1 MLPSWKGGIRL
12 LQVPSHR
19 VLPPGRVESIYRV
32 LVNRNRSDRDFGSK
46 LLGHVESA
54 VYRGVQHDAFRDIL
68 RDHPENAVRDMHWL
82 PGSNLPALAEVSF
95 QGFQLA
101 GSSFLA
107 APCRACPVSGPA
119 CPWSGRLDG
128 TLGSLVLRSA
138 DAFAMRRQRG
148 WVAAIRLGSP
158 AFTRLWLLLDCFLT
172 AVSTLTASSTA
183 LCCHHD
189 QFGCHLERHGTLRG
203 KDNRLPGF
211 VKSPRGKIETLA
223 DLINAR
229 DAILDL
235 LYA

>member
-12 LQVPSHR
+12 LQVPHHR

-68 RDHPENAVRDMHWL
+68 RDRSEGAVSDMHWL
-82 PGSNLPALAEVSF
+82 PGGNLPALAEMPF
-95 QGFQLA
+95 QGFQLTS
-101 GSSFLA
+101 GSLLA

-119 CPWSGRLDG
+119 CSRGRGLDG
-128 TLGSLVLRSA
+128 TLGSLMLRSA
-138 DAFAMRRQRG
+138 DAFTMRRQWG

-172 AVSTLTASSTA
+172 AVSTLTASSSA
-183 LCCHHD
+183 LRCHHD
-189 QFGCHLERHGTLRG
+189 QLSCHLERHGTLRG
-203 KDNRLPGF
+203 EDNRLPGL
-211 VKSPRGKIETLA
+211 VKPPRGKIK
-223 DLINAR
+223 
-229 DAILDL
+229 
-235 LYA
+235 